1 MIMKRVIFLILL
13 AVAGYTIPV
22 FGQLVVTAP
31 SLEIQEAANHVESM
45 QQAVQTYETMVNVRE
60 GINKGIDAVEKV
72 NSKLKTIR
80 EVQDIATRSAAC
92 ISRIK
97 QVYEMISKMDLT
109 AQQTTMLLQMC
120 NQATR
125 ECVNI
130 SAYGAKVF
138 TNNFLRMSDA
148 ERLNET
154 RKVLD
159 DIDRLLMR
167 TSYINTQARAMKF
180 NNQLINAYIH

>member
-1 MIMKRVIFLILL
+1 MKRVIFLILF
-13 AVAGYTIPV
+13 AVTGYNIPA
-22 FGQLVVTAP
+22 FGQMVVAAP
-31 SLEIQEAANHVESM
+31 SLEIQEALNHVESM
-45 QQAVQTYETMVNVRE
+45 QQAVQTYETMVNVRD
-60 GINKGIDAVEKV
+60 GIDKGIDAVEKV
-72 NSKLKTIR
+72 NSKLTTIR

-92 ISRIK
+92 INRIE
-97 QVYEMISKMDLT
+97 QVYKMISKMDLS
-109 AQQTTMLLQMC
+109 ADQTTILLQMC
-120 NQATR
+120 NQTTR
-125 ECVNI
+125 EVVNV

-167 TSYINTQARAMKF
+167 TSYIHTQARAIKF

>member
-1 MIMKRVIFLILL
+1 MKRVIFLILF
-13 AVAGYTIPV
+13 AVAGYNIPA
-22 FGQLVVTAP
+22 FGQLVVSAP
-31 SLEIQEAANHVESM
+31 SLEIQEAANHVEQM
-45 QQAVQTYETMVNVRE
+45 QQAVQTYETMVNVR
-60 GINKGIDAVEKV
+60 KGIDRGLDAVEKV
-72 NSKLKTIR
+72 NSKLTTIR

-97 QVYEMISKMDLT
+97 QVYAMISEMDLN

-125 ECVNI
+125 DCIDI

-138 TNNFLRMSDA
+138 TNDFLRMSDA
-148 ERLNET
+148 ERLSET
-154 RKVLD
+154 RKVLN

-167 TSYINTQARAMKF
+167 TSYISTQARALKF
-180 NNQLINAYIH
+180 NNQLLNAYIH